1 MLDHGC
7 VVRCAPGGLI
17 GHRVPAVL
25 QRCSEVA
32 PQLRL
37 GVQTRIGLGKATV
50 LLHSQHQRVGKD
62 HDSAIDYGAM
72 ITKVRNWQPVTVA
85 PRTLSPSQPM

>member
-37 GVQTRIGLGKATV
+37 GVQTRIGFGKATV
-50 LLHSQHQRVGKD
+50 LAHSQHQSCGME
-62 HDSAIDYGAM
+62 HNYSAIMCFGAK
-72 ITKVRNWQPVTVA
+72 IAKVRNW
-85 PRTLSPSQPM
+85 